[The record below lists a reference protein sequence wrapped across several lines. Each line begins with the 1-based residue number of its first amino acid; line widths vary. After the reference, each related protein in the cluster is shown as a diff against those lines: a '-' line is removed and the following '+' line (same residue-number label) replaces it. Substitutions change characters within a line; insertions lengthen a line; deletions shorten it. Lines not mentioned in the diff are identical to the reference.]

1 MKGILPEYQIISI
14 YINRLTYRQI
24 LYQALAKLSE
34 TTDIDQLV
42 ADNKIS
48 VALTDKKE
56 PGVSPIDPTHA
67 KIDDECLPI
76 SPPYILYI
84 FHLAA
89 IERNAFTVLVSPK
102 RPQLVVPEKLPD
114 TVDKPNHFSNW
125 LYNFIID
132 MYVQHGLSVR
142 KEQQDKLYNLTLSIH
157 NVLLHFYNES
167 KLPSGCEVPSQF
179 MHALQCSDNQD
190 RVKTTQS
197 T

>member
-14 YINRLTYRQI
+14 YINRPTYRQI

-34 TTDIDQLV
+34 TIDISKLV
-42 ADNKIS
+42 ADNEIS

-56 PGVSPIDPTHA
+56 PGVSPVDPILA
-67 KIDDECLPI
+67 KIDDECLLI
-76 SPPYILYI
+76 SPPYIMYI

-89 IERNAFTVLVSPK
+89 IERNAFTELVSPK

-114 TVDKPNHFSNW
+114 TVDKPNHFSNQ

-142 KEQQDKLYNLTLSIH
+142 KEQQEKLYHLTLSIC
-157 NVLLHFYNES
+157 NVLLHFIRRASYPLGVKFLHN
-167 KLPSGCEVPSQF
+167 LF
-179 MHALQCSDNQD
+179 MHYSIQTI
-190 RVKTTQS
+190 KIE
-197 T
+197 